1 MTEYPFVN
9 ERPNRCYWT
18 GTQMLLNR
26 KKMLLD
32 KEQQMLPNKRK
43 YRNEKS
49 GSKAAFF
56 VHSQGFEPW
65 TH

>member
-1 MTEYPFVN
+1 
-9 ERPNRCYWT
+9 
-18 GTQMLLNR
+18 MLLNR

-32 KEQQMLPNKRK
+32 KAEQRLLSKRM
-43 YRNEKS
+43 YGNEKS

>member
-1 MTEYPFVN
+1 
-9 ERPNRCYWT
+9 
-18 GTQMLLNR
+18 MLLEMVTN
-26 KKMLLD
+26 
-32 KEQQMLPNKRK
+32 
-43 YRNEKS
+43 RNEKS

>member
-1 MTEYPFVN
+1 
-9 ERPNRCYWT
+9 
-18 GTQMLLNR
+18 MLLNK

-32 KEQQMLPNKRK
+32 KAEQRLLDKRK
-43 YRNEKS
+43 YGNEKS

>member
-1 MTEYPFVN
+1 MHKSTSVHIATPYCDNVTKVGRDAAEHRK
-9 ERPNRCYWT
+9 E
-18 GTQMLLNR
+18 MLLN
-26 KKMLLD
+26 
-32 KEQQMLPNKRK
+32 KRM
-43 YRNEKS
+43 YGNEKS